1 MFKINET
8 IALLRQMVAIPSSHE
23 NEEELALFVANFLK
37 DIGLNVNIQQLG
49 PKRCNVIGRC
59 VSNTK
64 SKRLLL
70 LGGHLDTVTPSE
82 LWRTDP
88 YQLSEDGDKLYG
100 LGAGDMKGG
109 LAAQLCVIKALRDED
124 AKIDAD
130 IEFVALADE
139 ERYSIGAHEFV
150 SYASDL
156 RTYDEAF
163 FIFAEPH
170 FDNIAIGAT
179 GKVMLKCIVTGC
191 SGHAATPETGIN
203 AIDCMAAF
211 ITAVNQQYNALYARG
226 NVGSHCCIKLDSC
239 YKGYSLN
246 IPEVC
251 ECLINKQLL
260 PSEDIEEI
268 IKQLHYIYDENVGV
282 GKINITQELPCYP
295 SYNISPDHKIL
306 SMLLNI
312 LKQHGREPELRIN
325 NSVSDG
331 NIIYPKLGIPGVLY
345 GPIGVNIHREGEY
358 TTASSLYEY
367 MNELYTFI
375 TTYYGV
381 G

>member
-1 MFKINET
+1 MFTSDES
-8 IALLRQMVAIPSSHE
+8 IALLRQMVAIPSSYE

-37 DIGLNVNIQQLG
+37 DIGLSINIQQLG
-49 PKRCNVIGRC
+49 PKRCNVIGRRA
-59 VSNTK
+59 SHTN

-70 LGGHLDTVTPSE
+70 LGGHLDTVAPSE
-82 LWRTDP
+82 LWSTNP
-88 YQLSEDGDKLYG
+88 YQLTKDGDKLYG

-109 LAAQLCVIKALRDED
+109 LAAQLCVIKALQDED

-139 ERYSIGAHEFV
+139 ERYSIGAHKFV
-150 SYASDL
+150 SHASDL
-156 RTYDEAF
+156 CTYDEAF

-170 FDNIAIGAT
+170 FDNIVIGAA
-179 GKVMLKCIVTGC
+179 GKVMLKCVVTGR

-211 ITAVNQQYNALYARG
+211 ITAVNHQYNALYAKG
-226 NVGSHCCIKLDSC
+226 NIGSHCCIKLDSC

-246 IPEVC
+246 IPEAC

-260 PSEDIEEI
+260 PNEDIEEI
-268 IKQLHYIYDENVGV
+268 IEQLHDIYDGNVGV

-295 SYNISPDHKIL
+295 SYSIHPDHKTL
-306 SMLLNI
+306 SMLLNV
-312 LKQHGREPELRIN
+312 LKQRGREPELRIN

-345 GPIGVNIHREGEY
+345 GPVGVNIHREGEY
-358 TTASSLYEY
+358 TTESSLYKY

-375 TTYYGV
+375 TTCYDIS
-381 G
+381 